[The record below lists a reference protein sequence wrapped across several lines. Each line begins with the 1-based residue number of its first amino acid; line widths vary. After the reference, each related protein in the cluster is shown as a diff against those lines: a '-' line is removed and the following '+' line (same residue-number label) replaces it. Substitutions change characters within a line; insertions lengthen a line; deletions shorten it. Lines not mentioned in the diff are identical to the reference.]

1 MTANPTLL
9 TAAPNSA
16 ELEQAIL
23 GGILSDTNAIAT
35 ALQVFGDANPF
46 YLETP
51 RKVYSACVQMYNTF
65 RPIDLL
71 TVSEE
76 LRKRGELEKVGG
88 SYQLVEY
95 TNRIASTA
103 NLEYHCRIIFQMFL
117 QREIIRT
124 SQELISKAQDPTTD
138 ALDLL
143 ESAETALWQFTSNLV
158 QPQHKD
164 AGAINPLS

>member
-23 GGILSDTNAIAT
+23 GGILSDTNAIST

-51 RKVYSACVQMYNTF
+51 RKVYAACVQMYNTF

-76 LRKRGELEKVGG
+76 LRKRGELDKVGG
-88 SYQLVEY
+88 TYQLIEY
-95 TNRIASTA
+95 TNRYELAFGIYDVKVGLLLAV
-103 NLEYHCRIIFQMFL
+103 
-117 QREIIRT
+117 RT
-124 SQELISKAQDPTTD
+124 ILISRYVHNQRK
-138 ALDLL
+138 
-143 ESAETALWQFTSNLV
+143 FT
-158 QPQHKD
+158 HC
-164 AGAINPLS
+164 